1 MKTIALS
8 GTFTLIMSVF
18 VGIAGYLTY
27 GNALVPFAV
36 TAVVVGLSSF
46 LGILVAEAWK
56 KKLDN

>member
-1 MKTIALS
+1 M
-8 GTFTLIMSVF
+8 
-18 VGIAGYLTY
+18 GIAGYLTY

-46 LGILVAEAWK
+46 LGVLVAEAWK